1 MNIFLLVSAALSYS
15 VGGYFMKLSDGL
27 SRPGP
32 TALVL
37 GLFCF
42 GAILQTVAMRHGE
55 LSVTYIVVLG
65 LEAITAL
72 TLGLFFLGEGVTV
85 LKLAGVFL
93 VTLGIVVLRA

>member
-27 SRPGP
+27 ARPGP

-37 GLFCF
+37 GLFCV
-42 GAILQTVAMRHGE
+42 GAILQTIAMRHGE
-55 LSVTYIVVLG
+55 LSVTYIIVLG

-72 TLGLFFLGEGVTV
+72 TLGLFFLGEGVTA
-85 LKLAGVFL
+85 LKLAGVL
-93 VTLGIVVLRA
+93 LITLGIVVLRA

>member
-1 MNIFLLVSAALSYS
+1 
-15 VGGYFMKLSDGL
+15 MKLSDGL

-32 TALVL
+32 TLLVL

-42 GAILQTVAMRHGE
+42 GASLQTVAMRQGE

-72 TLGLFFLGEGVTV
+72 ALGLLFLGEGVTA
-85 LKLAGVFL
+85 LKVVGISLVALGV
-93 VTLGIVVLRA
+93 VVLRI